1 VSIDWTVWVGFVTL
15 IVVLLALDLFVFH
28 RSAHEVSVRE
38 AGLWSA
44 VWVGL
49 GLGFGAFV
57 WAWLGGTAAAEYLA
71 GYLIEKSLSVDNIF
85 VFAMIFSAFGVPAA
99 YQHRVLFWGIF
110 GALVLRAIFIL
121 AGAALLQTFHW
132 TIYLF
137 GGLLVAT
144 GIRMVLA
151 SEHEIHPERNPLLR
165 ALRRVVPMT
174 ADYHGQSLFVRQAGR
189 WMATPLLAVLLVVET
204 SDVIFAVDSIPAI
217 LAITDEAFL
226 VFSSNA
232 FALLGLRALYFVL
245 AGSMDRFPYLKYG
258 LAAIL
263 VLVGVK
269 MIASDVYHVPIWASL
284 TAIGVILLA
293 SGVAP
298 LLFRSRQ
305 ASETDR
311 QPGTAA

>member
-1 VSIDWTVWVGFVTL
+1 MSIDWTVWVGFVAL
-15 IVVLLALDLFVFH
+15 IVVLLAIDLFVFH

-38 AGLWSA
+38 AALWSA

-85 VFAMIFSAFGVPAA
+85 VFAMIFSAFAVPAA

-110 GALVLRAIFIL
+110 GALVLRAAFIG
-121 AGAALLQTFHW
+121 AGAALLHSFHW

-151 SEHEIHPERNPLLR
+151 NEHEIHPERNPLLR
-165 ALRRVVPMT
+165 TLRRAVPMT
-174 ADYHGQSLFVRQAGR
+174 PDYHGQALFVRQAGR

-245 AGSMDRFPYLKYG
+245 AGSMDKFPYLKFG

-263 VLVGVK
+263 VLVGAK
-269 MIASDVYHVPIWASL
+269 MLASDFYHVPIWLSL
-284 TAIGVILLA
+284 TVIGVILLVA
-293 SGVAP
+293 MLAP
-298 LLFRSRQ
+298 LLFQ
-305 ASETDR
+305 ACQKTEANQQT
-311 QPGTAA
+311 GAAS